1 MARTFFVS
9 SCSLVCGSCYRELA
23 KLTDASIVVHVVISH
38 GPRLYAPFPSIL
50 NWLIIRSIHVA
61 GVPGYN
67 FFDGCPEHLAGFRYL
82 VFDFVIIAYFE
93 CRWMPNHG

>member
-1 MARTFFVS
+1 
-9 SCSLVCGSCYRELA
+9 
-23 KLTDASIVVHVVISH
+23 
-38 GPRLYAPFPSIL
+38 
-50 NWLIIRSIHVA
+50 VA

-67 FFDGCPEHLAGFRYL
+67 FFDGCPEHLAGFRHL